1 MRPVTKNT
9 SLRNFIEANRVEI
22 DERIDTILGKKVKRN
37 DSERR
42 AWIMNEETLYDWAVA
57 NGVKI

>member
-1 MRPVTKNT
+1 MRPVTKNI

-42 AWIMNEETLYDWAVA
+42 SWIMNEETLYDWAVA
-57 NGVKI
+57 NGVEI

>member
-1 MRPVTKNT
+1 MRPVTKNIA
-9 SLRNFIEANRVEI
+9 LRNFIEANRVEI

-42 AWIMNEETLYDWAVA
+42 SWIMNEETLYDWAVA